1 MSLETVAILSPGDM
15 GHTVGRVL
23 VEHGLRVITY
33 LKGRSQRTKV
43 LAENAG
49 ILDVSTLQTL
59 VNEADIILSILV
71 PSQATNIAEMVSEA
85 IKNTHAT
92 VLYADCNA
100 ISPKTTCRISEIITN
115 AGSNYLDSSIIGPPP
130 RTKGSTRFYV
140 SGPGL
145 DLFSNLNQFG
155 LDIRPLGDKIGK
167 ASAIKMCYAALT
179 KGLSALCIELLTAS
193 KLLEVSESLASEFQ
207 LSQPSLYKRME
218 RTIPGLPS
226 KSKRWVGEMKEI
238 AATFAEIG
246 LTPKILDGAADMF
259 QFVGDTRLADLQP
272 EDQGSF
278 PVMEDIITIFS
289 EYLDT

>member
-23 VEHGLRVITY
+23 IEHGLRVITH

-71 PSQATNIAEMVSEA
+71 PSQATNVAEMVSEA
-85 IKNTHAT
+85 IKETNAT

-145 DLFSNLNQFG
+145 DLFSN
-155 LDIRPLGDKIGK
+155 IRPLGDKIGK